1 MPGAVADSS
10 TLISLATIGRLSFL
24 QEFHGM
30 ILIPPAVW
38 REVVVEGQGRP
49 GAKDVEEAEQ
59 AGWIKVVP
67 PTNQDLVKLLERE
80 LDEGEA
86 EAIALAVERKADV
99 ILLDEFEARRIA
111 AVYNLP
117 VAGVVGVLLKAKFE
131 GKIPSLRAELE
142 CLLQKCGFRLAES
155 VYHRVLQE
163 AGEDCE
169 P

>member
-10 TLISLATIGRLSFL
+10 TLISLAAIGRLSFL
-24 QEFHGM
+24 REFHGT

-38 REVVVEGQGRP
+38 REVVVEGQDRP
-49 GAKDVEEAEQ
+49 GAKDVEEAEH

-67 PTNQDLVKLLERE
+67 PTNRDLVKSLERE

-86 EAIALAVERKADV
+86 EAIALAVEQKADV
-99 ILLDEFEARRIA
+99 IFLDESEARKIA

-131 GKIPSLRAELE
+131 GKISSVRAELE
-142 CLLQKCGFRLAES
+142 CLLQKYGFRLAEP
-155 VYHRVLQE
+155 VYRRVLQE
-163 AGEDCE
+163 AGEDRE
-169 P
+169 S